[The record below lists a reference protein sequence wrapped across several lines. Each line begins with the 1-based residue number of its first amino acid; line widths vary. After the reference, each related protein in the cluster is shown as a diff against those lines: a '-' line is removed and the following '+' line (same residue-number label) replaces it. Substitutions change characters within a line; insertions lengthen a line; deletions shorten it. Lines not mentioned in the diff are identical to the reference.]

1 MATTTQSASSIMART
16 NTVDNGIRVAVLVA
30 NTQLTTIKRRH
41 HQRYAFGV
49 VVVPEAGTFPATSVF
64 GRECNDA
71 CDNKASYR
79 FRMPQQ
85 AETRKANV
93 KTEAN
98 AISTLSE
105 RHRRTTQRTVRIL
118 RMV

>member
-64 GRECNDA
+64 GREF
-71 CDNKASYR
+71 SSSL
-79 FRMPQQ
+79 
-85 AETRKANV
+85 E
-93 KTEAN
+93 
-98 AISTLSE
+98 ISATSF
-105 RHRRTTQRTVRIL
+105 
-118 RMV
+118 